1 MITPEDIRTR
11 AERYWNS
18 YAYHRWLLS
27 GEPWQTL
34 EISFGKPSGR
44 ELLADYAAIRAALHA
59 LQTKAKASTGY
70 GYRIDYES
78 VSHRQLGEQQL
89 PVRIY
94 FETEEDFLRYTGHLR
109 EANQFKQLANETTA
123 IHPALTQLLHD
134 KPRILLDNLAI
145 WQKLLSVADWFIAH
159 PNPDIYIRQIDL
171 IGIDSKFIEQHA
183 AQLTILLDTL
193 LPSSTIAACEK
204 KFELRYGLRY
214 DQHLIRFRLLD
225 PALAL
230 SGLTDLTLPLEDFC
244 RLTLNVDSVY
254 ITENKINGLAFPQV
268 DRSMVIFSLGY
279 GVGSLSRAEWLKSK
293 RIVYWGDLDTH
304 GFAILSHCRSLFPQT
319 ISMLM
324 DDATLTAN
332 RSLCVTEAS
341 PVKEMPDCLTE
352 SERATFAALTR
363 SEGLSLRLEQ
373 ERIPYGQLEAG
384 LRLLQ

>member
-11 AERYWNS
+11 AQRYWNS
-18 YAYHRWLLS
+18 YAYHRQALTS
-27 GEPWQTL
+27 TPWQTL

-44 ELLADYAAIRAALHA
+44 ELLADYAAIRAALHD
-59 LQTKAKASTGY
+59 LQSKAKATTGY

-109 EANQFKQLANETTA
+109 EANQFKQLASMTTA
-123 IHPALTQLLHD
+123 SHPALASLLHD

-145 WQKLLSVADWFIAH
+145 WQKLLKVADWFIAH

-171 IGIDSKFIEQHA
+171 TGIDSKFIEQHT
-183 AQLTILLDTL
+183 AQLTVLLDTL
-193 LPSSTIAACEK
+193 LPSSAITPCEK

-230 SGLTDLTLPLEDFC
+230 SGFTDLTLPLEDFC
-244 RLTLNVDSVY
+244 RLNLNVDTVY
-254 ITENKINGLAFPQV
+254 ITENKVNGLAFPQAA
-268 DRSMVIFSLGY
+268 RSMVIFSLGY
-279 GVGSLSRAEWLKSK
+279 GIVSLSRAVWLKSK
-293 RIVYWGDLDTH
+293 RLVYWGDLDTH
-304 GFAILSHCRSLFPQT
+304 GFAILSHCRALFPQT
-319 ISMLM
+319 VSMLM
-324 DDATLTAN
+324 DSDTLTAN

-341 PVKEMPDCLTE
+341 PVKEMPTGLTA
-352 SERATFAALTR
+352 SEHAVWAALTPT
-363 SEGLSLRLEQ
+363 EGSSLRLEQ
-373 ERIPYGQLEAG
+373 ERIPYRQLEAC
-384 LRLLQ
+384 LQLV